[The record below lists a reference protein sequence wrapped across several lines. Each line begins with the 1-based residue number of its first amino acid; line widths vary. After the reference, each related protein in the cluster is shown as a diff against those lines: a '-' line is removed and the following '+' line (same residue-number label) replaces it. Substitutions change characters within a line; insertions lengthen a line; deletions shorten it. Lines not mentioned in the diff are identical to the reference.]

1 MQGIL
6 SLRPLWVLMATVF
19 VDMVGFAMV
28 LPLLPFYAKDFGAS
42 PTDIGFLVA
51 AYSVAQLLSAPLWGR
66 MSDRYGRRPL
76 IIAGLIA
83 AGCAYVVF
91 GLAQS
96 LWMLFLCRL
105 IQGAGGGT
113 TGVVQAYVADLVPP
127 QDRARALGWITAA
140 TSAGVMLGPAIG
152 SLAIHWSHAA
162 PGFLAALLCAA
173 NVISARRWLTEPPV
187 PTRPKRPKGSSRQMF
202 YSVLRH
208 PTAPFALPIWI
219 YALGMMAFMAMNAIL
234 ALFLSD
240 RFGVTAKSIGWF
252 YAYVG
257 GISIVM
263 RAILLGPAVRRFG
276 EGGVV
281 RLGIASLA
289 IGLLSIPLTTS
300 VWILGLAV
308 LFIPVGTAL
317 LFPATSSM
325 VSALAPKD
333 STGQALGVQQS
344 FGGVARLVG
353 PIWAGSLF
361 EIGYRVPFWTGAGLM
376 ALLLVPSL
384 SLSRRIERSAL
395 LPIPATPAESTTPS
409 S

>member
-1 MQGIL
+1 MNGLL

-28 LPLLPFYAKDFGAS
+28 LPLLPFYATRFGAS
-42 PTDIGFLVA
+42 PTVIGFLVA

-76 IIAGLIA
+76 ILAGLIA

-105 IQGAGGGT
+105 IQGAGGGI

-127 QDRARALGWITAA
+127 QDRARALGWLTAA

-152 SLAIHWSHAA
+152 SLATHWSHAA

-173 NVISARRWLTEPPV
+173 NVISARRWLSEPPSSS
-187 PTRPKRPKGSSRQMF
+187 RPKPVRGSSRRMF
-202 YSVLRH
+202 QSILRH
-208 PTAPFALPIWI
+208 PGAPFALPIWI
-219 YALGMMAFMAMNAIL
+219 YAVGMMAFMAMNSVL
-234 ALFLSD
+234 ALFLRN
-240 RFGVTAKSIGWF
+240 RFGVTEQSIGWF

-257 GISIVM
+257 AISVVM
-263 RAILLGPAVRRFG
+263 RAMLLGPAVRRFG

-289 IGLLSIPLTTS
+289 IGLLSIPFTTS
-300 VWILGLAV
+300 VWILGVAV

-325 VSALAPKD
+325 VSALAPRD

-344 FGGVARLVG
+344 FGGVARLLG

-361 EIGYRVPFWTGAGLM
+361 EIGDRVPFWTGSALM

-384 SLSRRIERSAL
+384 SLSRRIERTVAAPPPLESA
-395 LPIPATPAESTTPS
+395 TPS

>member
-1 MQGIL
+1 MNGLL

-42 PTDIGFLVA
+42 PTVIGLLIA

-152 SLAIHWSHAA
+152 SLAMRWNHPA
-162 PGFLAALLCAA
+162 PGCLAALL
-173 NVISARRWLTEPPV
+173 
-187 PTRPKRPKGSSRQMF
+187 
-202 YSVLRH
+202 
-208 PTAPFALPIWI
+208 
-219 YALGMMAFMAMNAIL
+219 
-234 ALFLSD
+234 
-240 RFGVTAKSIGWF
+240 
-252 YAYVG
+252 
-257 GISIVM
+257 
-263 RAILLGPAVRRFG
+263 
-276 EGGVV
+276 
-281 RLGIASLA
+281 
-289 IGLLSIPLTTS
+289 
-300 VWILGLAV
+300 
-308 LFIPVGTAL
+308 
-317 LFPATSSM
+317 
-325 VSALAPKD
+325 
-333 STGQALGVQQS
+333 
-344 FGGVARLVG
+344 
-353 PIWAGSLF
+353 
-361 EIGYRVPFWTGAGLM
+361 
-376 ALLLVPSL
+376 
-384 SLSRRIERSAL
+384 
-395 LPIPATPAESTTPS
+395 
-409 S
+409 